1 MPRAAIDVGS
11 NSVKL
16 VLADDLATPLLDRVA
31 VTGLGEGLGRTG
43 RLAEPAMART
53 LDALA
58 ALVAEARARGA
69 GDFAAVGTAAL
80 RAAANADEFCARA
93 RARCGIAIAVIPGEE
108 EARLA
113 FLAARS
119 GAGAPA
125 GPCLVVDIGGGSTEF
140 IFGKG
145 KGEGD
150 AMGER
155 FSLPLGC
162 LRATEEFQRSDPAPP
177 AVLAAM
183 ATAFAAALAPLAP
196 GAGALIGIG
205 GTFSSLGTVA
215 LGAPDWDPRRVEGLE
230 LSRAEVERQLALY
243 QRLRIAERAALPGLM
258 PERAPVIL
266 AGAAIALAVM
276 RRRGAERLRLSSR
289 ALRHGLWLA
298 RWGRSA

>member
-16 VLADDLATPLLDRVA
+16 VLADDLASPLLDRVA

-43 RLAEPAMART
+43 HLAEAAMART
-53 LDALA
+53 LEALA
-58 ALVAEARARGA
+58 GLVAEARDLGA
-69 GDFAAVGTAAL
+69 DDFAAVGTAAL
-80 RAAANADEFCARA
+80 RTAANAEEFCARA
-93 RARCGIAIAVIPGEE
+93 RARCGVEIAVIPGEE

-140 IFGKG
+140 IA
-145 KGEGD
+145 GEGD

-177 AVLAAM
+177 DCLDAM
-183 ATAFAAALAPLAP
+183 ASAFAAALAPLAP
-196 GAGALIGIG
+196 GAGSLIGIG

-215 LGAPDWDPRRVEGLE
+215 LAAPDWDPRRIEGLE
-230 LSRAEVERQLALY
+230 LSRAEVERQVALY
-243 QRLRIAERAALPGLM
+243 QRLSIAERAALPGLM

-266 AGAAIALAVM
+266 AGAAIALAVL

-289 ALRHGLWLA
+289 ALRHGLWTA
-298 RWGRSA
+298 RWGAGA